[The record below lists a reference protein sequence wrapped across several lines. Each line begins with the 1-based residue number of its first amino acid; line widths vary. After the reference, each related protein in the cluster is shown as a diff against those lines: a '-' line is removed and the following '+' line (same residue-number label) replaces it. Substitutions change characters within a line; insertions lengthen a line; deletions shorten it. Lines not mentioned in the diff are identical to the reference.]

1 MLMRDDKFN
10 LDGTVT
16 TYVDCY
22 MTMSQVDYL
31 LWKYVHCLRKKEK
44 EKLLLEEIPN
54 STNGRINPKEEYEE
68 ILQAH
73 TKRLKF
79 FNIYTK

>member
-1 MLMRDDKFN
+1 MLIRDDKFN

-22 MTMSQVDYL
+22 MEMPQVDYL
-31 LWKYVHCLRKKEK
+31 LWKYVHCLKQEEK
-44 EKLLLEEIPN
+44 EKLLLEGVPN
-54 STNGRINPKEEYEE
+54 ATNGRISPHEEYEE

-79 FNIYTK
+79 FSLNTK